1 MREEERRDRLHEALA
16 GRVDPMR
23 RDTLFRI
30 TSMTKPVTAAATM
43 LLVEEGRLGLDEP
56 VDRLLPE
63 LADRQVLRRVDGPLD
78 DTVPA
83 HRSITVRDLLTLRMG
98 FGIILAPPDF
108 WASIDQISDDMNE
121 ESRMTTSDPV
131 TELQAQFSSPGATPI
146 GWAQARKHLEDAE
159 VFWLSTVRP
168 DGQPH
173 VTPLLAVWLDDAL
186 HFCTGATERKAR
198 NLAEHARCTLTTGC
212 NMLREGL
219 DLVVEGEAV
228 RVTDD
233 SSLQRLADAWEAK
246 YTSEWHFDVRD
257 GAFLSEGNAAL
268 VFRVAPTTA
277 FTFGKGNY
285 TQTRYRF
292 TEA

>member
-121 ESRMTTSDPV
+121 ESRMTTSEPV
-131 TELQAQFSSPGATPI
+131 TELQAQFSPTTSSDTQPPTSGETGSGITLTDWEEQTTAVCEEFEPQQDAIVAARPEPAT
-146 GWAQARKHLEDAE
+146 LAE
-159 VFWLSTVRP
+159 VVELF
-168 DGQPH
+168 
-173 VTPLLAVWLDDAL
+173 DAL
-186 HFCTGATERKAR
+186 TPVVDRYIAALGAIDVPDERATDVERTYELNELNGEAAATAR
-198 NLAEHARCTLTTGC
+198 AAAAGGDQAAFQQAVSALDSQSAELKTL
-212 NMLREGL
+212 LL
-219 DLVVEGEAV
+219 DLGVPAC
-228 RVTDD
+228 T
-233 SSLQRLADAWEAK
+233 
-246 YTSEWHFDVRD
+246 
-257 GAFLSEGNAAL
+257 
-268 VFRVAPTTA
+268 
-277 FTFGKGNY
+277 
-285 TQTRYRF
+285 
-292 TEA
+292 